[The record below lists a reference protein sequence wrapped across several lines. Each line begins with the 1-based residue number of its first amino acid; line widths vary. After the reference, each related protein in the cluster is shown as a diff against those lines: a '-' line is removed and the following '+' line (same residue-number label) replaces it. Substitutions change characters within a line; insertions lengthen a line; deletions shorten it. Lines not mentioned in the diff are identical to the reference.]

1 MVPKKC
7 VEGKSYI
14 PSRCICHTYFRP
26 LTWNVSEILSK
37 NCKKRESNLTP
48 SNG

>member
-7 VEGKSYI
+7 IEGKSSN
-14 PSRCICHTYFRP
+14 PSKCICGKNFRP
-26 LTWNVSEILSK
+26 LTWNVPEILSK

-48 SNG
+48 F